1 MHLVLLLRI
10 KTGCFRRQGYGKKG
24 VYNWGLP
31 PHAELLF
38 TIEILKLQTED
49 EAWAAMREG
58 EL

>member
-1 MHLVLLLRI
+1 
-10 KTGCFRRQGYGKKG
+10 

-38 TIEILKLQTED
+38 TIEILKIQTEA
-49 EAWAAMREG
+49 EAWAAMNAD